1 MRSLVW
7 NSCCAGEVMTEFL
20 IIVKRDYLN
29 NGTHHDARVVQA
41 SDAANAVFVSGFS
54 ATDVIR
60 VERVS

>member
-1 MRSLVW
+1 
-7 NSCCAGEVMTEFL
+7 MTEFL